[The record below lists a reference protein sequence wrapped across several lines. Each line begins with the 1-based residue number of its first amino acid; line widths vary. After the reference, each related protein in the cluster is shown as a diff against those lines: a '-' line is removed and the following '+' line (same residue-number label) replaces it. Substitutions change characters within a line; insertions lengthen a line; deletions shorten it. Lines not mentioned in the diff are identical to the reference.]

1 MPPPHPLRPHA
12 VPTVAYFRACQ
23 SSLNRRIIDVAAV
36 LLLFVYGLVL
46 LFQARLGIFGNIYNI
61 VSFKTIFYTITI
73 YVPLALLV
81 IARKALMT
89 VERSVQPSLLMSIFA
104 HLADARTW
112 TLLGLYMLSGL
123 VIGVSYFSMH
133 GEKYVKSV
141 FLYPEGKHGAAQ
153 LSEQII
159 FIVLHNLG
167 LGAAYGIYHLV
178 QERYYLRFPV
188 IQQTQSW
195 AIKGRLPTVAANS
208 ARFAGYAF
216 AAAYVVFF
224 FFGRMIYRYQAGFL
238 GYFITILRSP
248 VIRFRW
254 FDFHLFFRTF
264 LNGMFAATCWE
275 LVDQIFDVF
284 FTEPT
289 YVSDEV
295 ADSNGC
301 LASGLKLADK
311 PYFRALAFLELWNIS
326 KYNKQRRT
334 ILFCDILSAPTAWQQ
349 VSCECMKV
357 VNELT
362 VELENEFKKPEEG
375 SSNGTLPVPDSR
387 PTQHTT
393 GGNKL
398 SAVSTNIFLTKN
410 KTSLLDKLKDP
421 APPPRIDAAAGSSA
435 SEAVPNIFRK
445 SERAP
450 SLQPDNFLF
459 ESPPRQQPTSLL
471 TEEAKRQG
479 VEYTKKQL
487 HDAVVLLKGHLE
499 GRAWGRIL
507 LANTIERRT
516 RHLFRN
522 LQVQIWAIEALSCLT
537 AASYREDE
545 YGSVQRDIPKVIE
558 CLLACLMAIE
568 AYLQRPPLGPGA
580 GGIKTNPHQMLM
592 REPHAVVQGTFL
604 CDSFGRGL

>member
-1 MPPPHPLRPHA
+1 
-12 VPTVAYFRACQ
+12 
-23 SSLNRRIIDVAAV
+23 
-36 LLLFVYGLVL
+36 
-46 LFQARLGIFGNIYNI
+46 
-61 VSFKTIFYTITI
+61 
-73 YVPLALLV
+73 
-81 IARKALMT
+81 
-89 VERSVQPSLLMSIFA
+89 
-104 HLADARTW
+104 
-112 TLLGLYMLSGL
+112 
-123 VIGVSYFSMH
+123 
-133 GEKYVKSV
+133 
-141 FLYPEGKHGAAQ
+141 
-153 LSEQII
+153 
-159 FIVLHNLG
+159 
-167 LGAAYGIYHLV
+167 
-178 QERYYLRFPV
+178 
-188 IQQTQSW
+188 
-195 AIKGRLPTVAANS
+195 
-208 ARFAGYAF
+208 
-216 AAAYVVFF
+216 
-224 FFGRMIYRYQAGFL
+224 
-238 GYFITILRSP
+238 
-248 VIRFRW
+248 
-254 FDFHLFFRTF
+254 
-264 LNGMFAATCWE
+264 
-275 LVDQIFDVF
+275 
-284 FTEPT
+284 
-289 YVSDEV
+289 
-295 ADSNGC
+295 
-301 LASGLKLADK
+301 
-311 PYFRALAFLELWNIS
+311 
-326 KYNKQRRT
+326 
-334 ILFCDILSAPTAWQQ
+334 
-349 VSCECMKV
+349 MKV

-499 GRAWGRIL
+499 GRAWVYASLLEGGCSLRRIKL
-507 LANTIERRT
+507 VTQNRLWHFPLALSSGTFIT
-516 RHLFRN
+516 
-522 LQVQIWAIEALSCLT
+522 ALSCLT

-592 REPHAVVQGTFL
+592 REPHAVVQVLHGAIYEIVTTFYEYL
-604 CDSFGRGL
+604 GEYRFPPKYASKLQSFVELKE